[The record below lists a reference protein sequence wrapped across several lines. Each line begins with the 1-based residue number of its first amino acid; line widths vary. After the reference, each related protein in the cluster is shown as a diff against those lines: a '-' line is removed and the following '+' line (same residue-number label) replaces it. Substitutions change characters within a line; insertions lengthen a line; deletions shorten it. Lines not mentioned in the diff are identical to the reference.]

1 MVINASFY
9 LNNKLYVISN
19 GGYAYVFY
27 EKDGRQKIR
36 RISAREFEDRRA
48 ERYDPNS
55 TFAIIM
61 FPADIK
67 Y

>member
-1 MVINASFY
+1 MLNAASFY
-9 LNNKLYVISN
+9 FDNKLYAISN

-27 EKDGRQKIR
+27 EKDGKQKIQ

-48 ERYDPNS
+48 ERYD
-55 TFAIIM
+55 
-61 FPADIK
+61 

>member
-27 EKDGRQKIR
+27 EKDGRQKIQ

-48 ERYDPNS
+48 ERYD
-55 TFAIIM
+55 
-61 FPADIK
+61 

>member
-1 MVINASFY
+1 MRDFKEKRMTPKIVASFY
-9 LNNKLYVISN
+9 FDNKLYSISN
-19 GGYAYVFY
+19 SGYAYVFY

-48 ERYDPNS
+48 ERYD
-55 TFAIIM
+55 
-61 FPADIK
+61 